1 MMHRSMKKI
10 PIVSIHENLKQFV
23 RNNFIVLFVLLEAFS
38 ASNMAKALKVSVIA
52 LVAIVI
58 ITGIGLGIFYGTG
71 NDDGEVRPPTLEPV
85 TLEPTTL
92 KPITTDPVDPFE
104 TTIPVPVDPFL
115 SENGIHLTLRGKNIR
130 LISGS
135 IHYRR
140 VH

>member
-1 MMHRSMKKI
+1 
-10 PIVSIHENLKQFV
+10 
-23 RNNFIVLFVLLEAFS
+23 
-38 ASNMAKALKVSVIA
+38 MAKALKVSVIA

-92 KPITTDPVDPFE
+92 KPITTDPVDP
-104 TTIPVPVDPFL
+104 VL